1 MEILMKHIQKEE
13 EEYLII
19 GDLNARTGNKEES
32 VTEEENEKR
41 NKSRKSLDKI
51 INIEDRR
58 LIEEE

>member
-19 GDLNARTGNKEES
+19 EDLNARTGSKEGP

-41 NKSRKSLDKI
+41 NKNRKSQIK
-51 INIEDRR
+51 
-58 LIEEE
+58 